1 MTPPISD
8 LCLCA
13 AQLSMK
19 DSPMI
24 AVHPEKPVIIA
35 GPTASGKSALA
46 LHIAKAQGGVI
57 VNADALQAYKG
68 WPILTAQPDATDLA
82 KAPHVL
88 YDHAEFDAS
97 FTLGDWLRDLA
108 PYLTGGPRPIIVGG
122 TGLYLSTL
130 VRGIS
135 NIPETPPALREQ
147 SSALDLEAMIPAL
160 DHETRALIDLNNPR
174 RVQRAW
180 EVQQMTGEGMA
191 AWHQRRTPPLL
202 PAQDATCIV
211 IDAPKDWLTP
221 RIEQRF
227 DLMMAAGALD
237 EARAMYPNWDPDLQS
252 SKAIGARWMIAH
264 IEGQM
269 PKDEVRERTIVAT
282 RQYAKRQRTWF
293 RSNMADWQSLP
304 ISSTNLSTAITC

>member
-1 MTPPISD
+1 MTPPNSD

-97 FTLGDWLRDLA
+97 FTLGDWLRGLA

-191 AWHQRRTPPLL
+191 AWHKRRTPPLL
-202 PAQDATCIV
+202 PAQDATCV
-211 IDAPKDWLTP
+211 VLDAPKDWLTP

-237 EARAMYPNWDPDLQS
+237 EAREMHPNWDPNLQS

-269 PKDEVRERTIVAT
+269 PMDEVRERTIVAT

-293 RSNMADWQSLP
+293 RSNMADWHSLP